1 MPPMSASDDLQAA
14 IAALWGDA
22 RPRLIARVDALERA
36 ADGALEGTEREQAS
50 TDAHTLAGT
59 LGAFGRTEATAAAR
73 AVERALASG
82 DRAALLAAVRALRAA
97 V

>member
-1 MPPMSASDDLQAA
+1 MASSQDLQDA

-22 RPRLIARVDALERA
+22 RPPLIARVDALEQA
-36 ADGALEGTEREQAS
+36 AAGALDGAAREQAS

-73 AVERALASG
+73 AVERALEAG
-82 DRAALLAAVRALRAA
+82 DRTALIAAVRALRAA

>member
-1 MPPMSASDDLQAA
+1 MASSQDLQDA

-22 RPRLIARVDALERA
+22 RPRLIARVDALEQA
-36 ADGALEGTEREQAS
+36 AAGALEGPEFEQAS
-50 TDAHTLAGT
+50 TAAHTLAGT

-73 AVERALASG
+73 SVERALEAG
-82 DRAALLAAVRALRAA
+82 DRTALIAAVRALRAL